1 MAVVKTIS
9 TDQFAFHNCNVIL
22 DGVRDSTVTLNGV
35 TYSEAM
41 ERNEIYGT
49 GNKPISIGEGN
60 RTYSGNFV
68 VLQSDLE
75 SLLENGLKDG
85 YFNIVVEYQ
94 KTDDG
99 PVIVDTIERCKILSI
114 EKGINQGDE
123 FSEHTVE
130 FKALNIKFGSEG

>member
-1 MAVVKTIS
+1 MAVIKSLS
-9 TDQFAFHNCNVIL
+9 TDQYAFHNCNVIL
-22 DGVRDSTVTLNGV
+22 DGERDSTVTLHGV
-35 TYSEAM
+35 SYNETM

-68 VLQSDLE
+68 ILQTDLE
-75 SLLENGLKDG
+75 RLIENGLKDG

-99 PVIVDTIERCKILSI
+99 PVIVDTIENCKILSI
-114 EKGINQGDE
+114 EKGLNSGDE

-130 FKALNIKFGSEG
+130 FKALNIRFGSEG

>member
-1 MAVVKTIS
+1 MAVVIS
-9 TDQFAFHNCNVIL
+9 KNTDQYAFHNCNVIL
-22 DGVRDSTVTLNGV
+22 DGVRDSTVTLHGV
-35 TYSEAM
+35 SYTETM

-75 SLLENGLKDG
+75 GLLEKGLKNG

-99 PVIVDTIERCKILSI
+99 PVIVDTIESAKILSI
-114 EKGINQGDE
+114 EKSINQGDE